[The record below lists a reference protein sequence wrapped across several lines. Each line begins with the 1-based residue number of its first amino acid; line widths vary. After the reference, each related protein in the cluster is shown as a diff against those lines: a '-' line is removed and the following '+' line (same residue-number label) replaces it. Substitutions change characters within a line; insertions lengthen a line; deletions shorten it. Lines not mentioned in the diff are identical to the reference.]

1 MKRLNVKTTDCSCD
15 RLLVIAKKLGFV
27 NVGGRKHCKI
37 ESVDGQF
44 ITLIPRH
51 SHLAKPTV
59 KGILERFNQFGG
71 NITII

>member
-1 MKRLNVKTTDCSCD
+1 MKRLKAKTSDCSCNK
-15 RLLVIAKKLGFV
+15 LLTIAQKCGFV

-37 ESVDGQF
+37 KSTDGQF

-51 SHLAKPTV
+51 NRLSKETA

-71 NITII
+71 NIIIS